1 MKRKV
6 NSTFQ
11 RGFTLIELVVVIVIL
26 GILAATAVPKFISLD
41 SDARDAVLKGA
52 DAAIQGAVAM
62 RYAKVAA
69 SGGTTPIHFGSV
81 SAGPDYA
88 LDSAIVVSGNNCTTG
103 IILTYGTQSRTVI
116 PDQSLCTN

>member
-6 NSTFQ
+6 NSRRQ

-41 SDARDAVLKGA
+41 ADANAAVLKGA

-62 RYAKVAA
+62 RFAKTAA
-69 SGGTTPIHFGSV
+69 AGGSTPIHFASISG
-81 SAGPDYA
+81 DYNI
-88 LDSAIVVSGNNCTTG
+88 DSAVAISGNNCTTG

-116 PDQSLCTN
+116 PDQGLCTN